1 MATSIFVCVFLGATF
16 YTLVQCD
23 IYHIKSSPDQLCP
36 SDNENCLTLSEF
48 ASNFTSTNY
57 TGSDMTLIFLSGNH
71 TLDSDLPFYN
81 SSSLTMAKT
90 ANSTSTSNFED
101 ESIIICNTYAHFELL
116 NLKNARVSGLTF
128 VGCSRNTARSV
139 SQLWIEDSSFI
150 GREGNYGTALELH
163 NVSAMIVNS
172 SFSNNIGHLTMSM
185 PYCRSVNGSV
195 SFTVTQVTSSGAIF
209 SSRSRVRIDQTIFEE
224 NRAQIGAAIF
234 STLQSRVTITNS
246 TFIRNEAP
254 LHESCSSGAFM
265 SDSSS
270 SFTIS
275 DSYFERNTGGAVHV
289 RDIDLS
295 SSSVAEYNITS
306 SEFKHNIGTWSGAV
320 SVLLHT
326 TNATVT
332 ITNSRFNNNSANSEH
347 LNTHN
352 HDGNNDVQ
360 TWGGAM
366 SVYSHI
372 SEVTVA
378 ITDSQFMHNSAWRGG
393 AIYTSA
399 RYVYIGI
406 IDSTFI
412 DNSAQ
417 TGAALCIR
425 AKNLGNVTIAGTKVL
440 NNSASQGGAVYIN
453 TLMIMMTITDS
464 DFIDNNA
471 ESSGGALY
479 VYSSISQARLVIRKC
494 NFTGNKATYG
504 GVVCTSLA
512 DSIEHIQKVT
522 VLMTTFDSNSALLDG
537 GVFHFLHSDMGI
549 VQSTFTGNTAGQSGA
564 VVSTTFGNLTISESK
579 FQFNTANGIG
589 GVIYVLGR
597 SVIASFT
604 VFTNNTANSGGV
616 VQAECSDPASII
628 FDNVLIE
635 NNLAENDGGVIN
647 SEYEC
652 FAAIS
657 DSTLTNNHA
666 NNNGGTMFFYGG
678 KILIR
683 NSTLSHNRAGND
695 GGVVMSY
702 WNEILI
708 EESTFTDNEAV
719 NEGGVMWNDHV
730 DATIHQTSFESN
742 SADAGGA
749 IYTDQGQLK
758 FNDTTFINNKASA
771 GAALWVK
778 KSNAI
783 RGHSANFTH
792 NRANFSVLFFLKCTT
807 SLEDIDFANNLG
819 SLVAQY
825 STLLIN
831 GYSKMNNNS
840 QVSHSKAIKRLNEGG
855 ALTAFQSEIHFNGTC
870 ELTSNSAERG
880 GALNMIESKLHIH
893 GDIMLSNN
901 RAIESGG
908 GIFLDHSELTCSSEA
923 VIKLHKNTASEK
935 GGGVT
940 AIRSSILVEVEDSN
954 CTLTFDANQ
963 AKMGGGFYFEMD
975 SMFVILKSSTSST
988 HDSIVTLTRN
998 SAEHGGAVYV
1008 SDDGMCS
1015 LTTVNQ
1021 CPFQAL
1027 AMYGPMPAE
1036 FDSFDTRCQSI
1047 IKFFNNTA
1055 KASGESLFGGLL
1067 DRCTVSTFAEPNI
1080 NNMNIDYSFSNGTE
1094 VTDGHEYLKM
1104 ISNVEDRHI
1113 SSHPI
1118 RVCFCR
1124 EGQGTPD
1131 CSYQPEPIRINKD
1144 QQQKIAISLSVVD
1157 QIDQPLKE
1165 ATIYS
1170 HFGSGNFLCQNHVQ
1184 SPDGHCVKVEFSV
1197 ESSNDTEELYLSVG
1211 DGPCEN
1217 SPQSQA
1223 RMTIEYV
1230 CTQCPVGF
1238 EEDTSIKGCDC
1249 VCDSQLYPHFTNCTG
1264 DVLIRD
1270 KNVWIDSIDSSEN
1283 SSAHRYL
1290 IHPYCPNNYCHS
1302 PKAMVKVNLNLPHG
1316 ADSQCTNN
1324 RSGLLCGTCRS
1335 GFSLSLGSSSCI
1347 TCPKLWPVTLAG
1359 IILGAAIGGIALVV
1373 LLLSLKLTVADGTLN
1388 GLIFYANIVGAN
1400 VSIFLPLSTPN
1411 FITVVISWM
1420 NLEMGFDV
1428 CFFEGMDMFWKT
1440 LIQLAFP
1447 VYLIV
1452 LVALVIFTSERSR
1465 RFAQLIGNRNPV
1477 ATLATLILL
1486 SYSKLL
1492 NNVIASMSSAVLKYP
1507 DGTSEVV
1514 WLPDASVG
1522 YLKGKHIALF
1532 LISLFILIAGVVYTV
1547 VLFCWQW
1554 FLQYHH
1560 WKIFSWTKHQK
1571 LCHFIEP
1578 YQAPYTAKH
1587 RYWTGLLLLVRVLL
1601 HMVSALNVNGD
1612 PQLTLLA
1619 IIVTVSILLL
1629 TKGILATKIYTKW
1642 PVDVLETIMY
1652 FNIVTFAALS
1662 TYYHNTGKNQTAIG
1676 YISVTIT
1683 FILLLIV
1690 IVYHVHK
1697 YSCLQSTIDK
1707 CRTSIYD
1714 KIKVKVLKEIKQ
1726 AADEELDDPSKFKKS
1741 TQLSVVAKK
1750 KSETT
1755 HTIVEMRTIS

>member
-1 MATSIFVCVFLGATF
+1 MQVA
-16 YTLVQCD
+16 D
-23 IYHIKSSPDQLCP
+23 ID
-36 SDNENCLTLSEF
+36 
-48 ASNFTSTNY
+48 ST
-57 TGSDMTLIFLSGNH
+57 
-71 TLDSDLPFYN
+71 
-81 SSSLTMAKT
+81 
-90 ANSTSTSNFED
+90 E
-101 ESIIICNTYAHFELL
+101 
-116 NLKNARVSGLTF
+116 
-128 VGCSRNTARSV
+128 
-139 SQLWIEDSSFI
+139 
-150 GREGNYGTALELH
+150 
-163 NVSAMIVNS
+163 
-172 SFSNNIGHLTMSM
+172 
-185 PYCRSVNGSV
+185 
-195 SFTVTQVTSSGAIF
+195 TSSESGVNI
-209 SSRSRVRIDQTIFEE
+209 SYTKFEH
-224 NRAQIGAAIF
+224 NIAKW
-234 STLQSRVTITNS
+234 
-246 TFIRNEAP
+246 
-254 LHESCSSGAFM
+254 
-265 SDSSS
+265 
-270 SFTIS
+270 
-275 DSYFERNTGGAVHV
+275 GGAVNV
-289 RDIDLS
+289 FS
-295 SSSVAEYNITS
+295 FYVY
-306 SEFKHNIGTWSGAV
+306 V
-320 SVLLHT
+320 
-326 TNATVT
+326 TVT
-332 ITNSRFNNNSANSEH
+332 
-347 LNTHN
+347 
-352 HDGNNDVQ
+352 
-360 TWGGAM
+360 
-366 SVYSHI
+366 
-372 SEVTVA
+372 VT
-378 ITDSQFMHNSAWRGG
+378 ITDSQFMYNSARTLLGGG
-393 AIYTSA
+393 AIYTYA
-399 RYVYIGI
+399 HDVYITI
-406 IDSTFI
+406 TNSEFI
-412 DNSAQ
+412 NNSAKRGGALFVNSEKQ
-417 TGAALCIR
+417 GTATITGT
-425 AKNLGNVTIAGTKVL
+425 NLSLL
-440 NNSASQGGAVYIN
+440 NNSAYWQGGAVCIH
-453 TLMIMMTITDS
+453 TFTKMTITDS
-464 DFIDNNA
+464 DFIDNNV
-471 ESSGGALY
+471 EFSGGALY
-479 VYSSISQARLVIRKC
+479 VFGATSQSILLIDKC
-494 NFTGNKATYG
+494 SFIGNKAGNG
-504 GVVCTSLA
+504 GA
-512 DSIEHIQKVT
+512 INKSIRLNKVKIT
-522 VLMTTFDSNSALLDG
+522 ASMSTFVNNTALRDG
-537 GVFHFLHSDMGI
+537 GVFRLKGGDTEVIHS
-549 VQSTFTGNTAGQSGA
+549 QFSGNTAGHSGA
-564 VVSTTFGNLTISESK
+564 VVYSIDGILNINNSH
-579 FQFNTANGIG
+579 FQLNKANATG
-589 GVIYVLGR
+589 GVIYTSGGNVT
-597 SVIASFT
+597 ASFT
-604 VFTNNTANSGGV
+604 VFTNNTANLGGV
-616 VQAECSDPASII
+616 VHTECSDPGSII

-647 SEYEC
+647 SYEC

-657 DSTLTNNHA
+657 DSTIRNNHA
-666 NNNGGTMFFYGG
+666 NNNGGTMLFHGG
-678 KILIR
+678 KTLIK

-695 GGVVMSY
+695 GGVVMSSY
-702 WNEILI
+702 TYLNEFQILI

-719 NEGGVMWNDHV
+719 NEGGVMWNDLG
-730 DATIHQTSFESN
+730 DATIHQTLFESN
-742 SADAGGA
+742 TADAGGA
-749 IYTDQGQLK
+749 IYTDQGQLE
-758 FNDTTFINNKASA
+758 FNDTTFVNNKASA
-771 GAALWVK
+771 GAALWAK

-783 RGHSANFTH
+783 RGHSINFTH

-807 SLEDIDFANNLG
+807 SLEDIDFANNHG

-840 QVSHSKAIKRLNEGG
+840 QVPRSKAIKRLNEGG
-855 ALTAFQSEIHFNGTC
+855 ALTAFQSEIHFNGPC
-870 ELTSNSAERG
+870 ELMSNSAERG

-893 GDIMLSNN
+893 GDTILGNN

-908 GIFLDHSELTCSSEA
+908 GIHLDHSELTCSSEA
-923 VIKLHKNTASEK
+923 VIKLHNNTASER
-935 GGGVT
+935 GGGVM
-940 AIRSSILVEVEDSN
+940 AKRSSILVEVDDSN
-954 CTLTFDANQ
+954 CTLTFDGNQ
-963 AKMGGGFYFEMD
+963 AKMGGGFYHEMD
-975 SMFVILKSSTSST
+975 SMLVILKSSTSFT
-988 HDSIVTLTRN
+988 HDSIVIFTHN

-1027 AMYGPMPAE
+1027 AMYGPMPVE
-1036 FDSFDTRCQSI
+1036 FDSLDTRCQGTLN
-1047 IKFFNNTA
+1047 FFNNTA
-1055 KASGESLFGGLL
+1055 EVSGESLFGGLL
-1067 DRCTVSTFAEPNI
+1067 DRCIVSTFAEPNI

-1144 QQQKIAISLSVVD
+1144 QHQKIAISLSVVN

-1184 SPDGHCVKVEFSV
+1184 SADGNCVKVEFSV
-1197 ESSNDTEELYLSVG
+1197 ESSNDTEELILSVG
-1211 DGPCEN
+1211 DGPCEI
-1217 SPQSQA
+1217 SPLSQA
-1223 RMTIEYV
+1223 RITIEYV
-1230 CTQCPVGF
+1230 CTHCPVGF
-1238 EEDTSIKGCDC
+1238 EEDMTSIKGCHC
-1249 VCDSQLYPHFTNCTG
+1249 VCDSQLHPHFTNCTG

-1270 KNVWIDSIDSSEN
+1270 KNVWIDSIDSNEN

-1290 IHPYCPNNYCHS
+1290 IHPFCPNNYCHS

-1335 GFSLSLGSSSCI
+1335 GFSLSLGSSRCI

-1373 LLLSLKLTVADGTLN
+1373 LLLSFKLTVADGTLN
-1388 GLIFYANIVGAN
+1388 GIIFYANIVGAN
-1400 VSIFLPLSTPN
+1400 VSIFLPLSTTN
-1411 FITVVISWM
+1411 FVTVVISWM

-1452 LVALVIFTSERSR
+1452 LVALVIFISERFK

-1507 DGTSEVV
+1507 NGTSEVHVV

-1522 YLKGKHIALF
+1522 YIKGKHIALF

-1554 FLQYHH
+1554 FLQYQH
-1560 WKIFSWTKHQK
+1560 WKVFSWTKHQK

-1587 RYWTGLLLLVRVLL
+1587 RYWTGLLLFVRVLL

-1612 PQLTLLA
+1612 PQVILLA
-1619 IIVTVSILLL
+1619 IIVTVTLLL
-1629 TKGILATKIYTKW
+1629 LIKGILAAKIYTKW

-1662 TYYHNTGKNQTAIG
+1662 SYYHNTGKNQAAIA

-1683 FILLLIV
+1683 LILLLIV
-1690 IVYHVHK
+1690 IMYHVYK

-1707 CRTSIYD
+1707 YRMSIYD
-1714 KIKVKVLKEIKQ
+1714 KIKVKVLKKEIKR

-1741 TQLSVVAKK
+1741 TQLSFVAKK